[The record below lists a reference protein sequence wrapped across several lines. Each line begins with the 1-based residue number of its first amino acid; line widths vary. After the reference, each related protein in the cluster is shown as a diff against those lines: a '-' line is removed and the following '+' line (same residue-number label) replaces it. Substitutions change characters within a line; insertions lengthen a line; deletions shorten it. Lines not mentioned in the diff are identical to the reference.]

1 MACVGGT
8 SSFARRSVGRASVKV
23 AARLRIVNKRVAPAA
38 TPERPFTVTPFQTPM
53 AHRTFTDEDG
63 VVWAVWDVVP
73 TSTERRLGGRRLNLT
88 PEQGRQIGLGT
99 ADRRRTERRVMQTEP
114 RPRVAL
120 GLEKGWLVFESATE
134 RRRLAPI
141 PEHWEELP
149 DSALPALRDTATSLP
164 PRQRLIE

>member
-1 MACVGGT
+1 M
-8 SSFARRSVGRASVKV
+8 SHK
-23 AARLRIVNKRVAPAA
+23 N
-38 TPERPFTVTPFQTPM
+38 
-53 AHRTFTDEDG
+53 FTDEDG

-73 TSTERRLGGRRLNLT
+73 TSTERRMAGRRLNRT
-88 PEQGRQIGLGT
+88 AEKGRQIGLGS
-99 ADRRRTERRVMQTEP
+99 ADRRGMPDRRVMQTEP